1 MSSMTLLDGV
11 RCSVADGVAT
21 VTFDRPDRHNAMN
34 LDMERRYG
42 TLLRSLD
49 DDPAV
54 RAIVVTGAGKSFCP
68 GADLDLLSDVSGTS
82 TGSHDAMVQH
92 VQAAAFIGKP
102 VVAAVNGGCA
112 GLGFVIACTA
122 DVRFAAAGAKFTT
135 AFSRRGLI
143 AEYGLARL
151 LPDLVGRGRASDL
164 LLSGRTFTAEDALA
178 YGLVQSV
185 VPFDSL
191 LEAAVAYATELAQY
205 SAPRSMAVIKQ
216 QLREEVDVP
225 LEESGERAAKL
236 MLESFG
242 HPELAEGLAS
252 WAERRPPNFRPRP
265 N

>member
-1 MSSMTLLDGV
+1 MTDGV
-11 RCSVADGVAT
+11 RSALEGAVAT
-21 VTFDRPDRHNAMN
+21 VTFDRPERHNAMN

-42 TLLRSLD
+42 TLLRSLS

-68 GADLDLLSDVSGTS
+68 GADLGLLADIP
-82 TGSHDAMVQH
+82 GSANADPHEDMVAH
-92 VQAAAFIGKP
+92 VQAAAFVDKP

-122 DVRFAAAGAKFTT
+122 DVRFAAAGAKFSTSF
-135 AFSRRGLI
+135 ARRGLI

-151 LPDLVGRGRASDL
+151 LPDLVGRGRAMDL

-178 YGLVQSV
+178 YGLVQEV
-185 VPFDSL
+185 LPAEEL
-191 LEAAVAYATELAQY
+191 PAAAQAYAAELATY
-205 SAPRSMAVIKQ
+205 SAPRSMAVMKQ
-216 QLREEVDVP
+216 QIRAEAGLP

-236 MLESFG
+236 MVESFG

-252 WAERRPPNFRPRP
+252 WAERRPPAFPP
-265 N
+265 YPS

>member
-1 MSSMTLLDGV
+1 MDGV

-34 LDMERRYG
+34 LEMERRYG
-42 TLLRSLD
+42 TLLTALD
-49 DDPAV
+49 ADPAV

-68 GADLDLLSDVSGTS
+68 GADLDLLSGVSDVSDTAD
-82 TGSHDAMVQH
+82 SHDAMVHH

-135 AFSRRGLI
+135 AFARRGLI

-151 LPDLVGRGRASDL
+151 LPDLIGRGRASDL
-164 LLSGRTFTAEDALA
+164 LLSGRTFTAEEALS

-205 SAPRSMAVIKQ
+205 SAPQSMAVIKQ
-216 QLREEVDVP
+216 QLREEADLP

-242 HPELAEGLAS
+242 RPELMEGLAS
-252 WAERRPPNFRPRP
+252 WAERRQPNFPPRP
-265 N
+265 S